1 MKNDHLSMSHV
12 EIDNNIVIPE
22 MLNHFNILNFTFTM
36 YFSFLF
42 FGMDVWLS
50 LPEEFFNSLLTN
62 IQVNT
67 YSLVFA

>member
-12 EIDNNIVIPE
+12 EIDNIAIPE
-22 MLNHFNILNFTFTM
+22 MLNHFNILNFTYTV

-42 FGMDVWLS
+42 LGWMCDFLFS
-50 LPEEFFNSLLTN
+50 EEFLNSLLTN

-67 YSLVFA
+67 